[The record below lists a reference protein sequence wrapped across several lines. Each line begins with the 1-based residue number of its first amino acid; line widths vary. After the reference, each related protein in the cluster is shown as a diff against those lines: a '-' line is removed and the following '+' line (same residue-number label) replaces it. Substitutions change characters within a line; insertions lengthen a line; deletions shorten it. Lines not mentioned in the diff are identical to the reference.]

1 MIMVR
6 TLPLAHHRR
15 GITLTE
21 ILIAILILGV
31 GLASLATLFPLG
43 LLRLREAARST
54 RSAYLMESAASD
66 LVARGLLTS
75 TSFSFAD
82 QYNLNYGLTPWF
94 SILTGTSKTLTYPF
108 SWQPMT
114 QDQAYYLDDPRDAP
128 TYLGA
133 TSGLSGGYGLPFAYD
148 PLWRF
153 QTTSATTGTPGYYIG
168 DTFEA
173 RFGAGLGFI
182 QNDPSGDGYPPSAH
196 GLQRLT
202 NFNRPFVLNATN
214 QQVPIMPAATVVPT
228 IFVSPEDVVW
238 QEPTNQKYLLGVPG
252 IPATAVGAAPSPVLP
267 DLSISVDANNNHTFQ
282 PVNDWHYSWMF
293 TGQQN
298 NGSSGSTFDGNI
310 VIFEN
315 RPFGITDATKTA
327 PNPPGG
333 VYQAYQVDGETV
345 VEAIFGYSTTISP
358 TGGPGYGVSAD
369 RAVLLRWYASQNDPV
384 VKVGDWIADVTYER
398 NAAAV
403 GSRFFGYNG
412 GGSGLANPFNKLEW
426 DNLPAQRCYWYRVQK
441 VGTPAVDTTT
451 VATSPQRSMVV
462 YVDRTLQARTVLTA
476 NGPMPL
482 NAALI
487 CPAVVNVIPQ
497 TIFTR

>member
-298 NGSSGSTFDGNI
+298 NGSNGLDLRRQYRDLREPPVRNHRCHQ
-310 VIFEN
+310 N
-315 RPFGITDATKTA
+315 RP
-327 PNPPGG
+327 
-333 VYQAYQVDGETV
+333 Q
-345 VEAIFGYSTTISP
+345 
-358 TGGPGYGVSAD
+358 SA
-369 RAVLLRWYASQNDPV
+369 RGRL
-384 VKVGDWIADVTYER
+384 
-398 NAAAV
+398 
-403 GSRFFGYNG
+403 
-412 GGSGLANPFNKLEW
+412 SGLSGRRRDGRRGDLRLQHYHLAYRGPRLWCECRSHRPLALVRESDRPRGQGGRLDRRRDLRTKRSGRRIAGSSATTAGA
-426 DNLPAQRCYWYRVQK
+426 PAAGESFQ
-441 VGTPAVDTTT
+441 
-451 VATSPQRSMVV
+451 
-462 YVDRTLQARTVLTA
+462 
-476 NGPMPL
+476 
-482 NAALI
+482 
-487 CPAVVNVIPQ
+487 
-497 TIFTR
+497 